1 VESAISAGNVQ
12 SERFLSDS
20 VPGKGVRIMKT
31 SIKIAGMAFVI
42 LLVSTYAAASKW
54 MPEKYDLDHQLTKV
68 EAISNTSYIGWEK
81 VDSQSLV
88 LQTSP
93 SRYYLIVLSFPAFN
107 LPFTEDIGITG
118 MNLMTRP
125 GYDNVMVRE
134 ATGRWEKYIINK
146 IYGLED
152 RKQAREIIAQLTGA
166 PTIQPRKSNAS
177 EDTLLASGRIQF
189 FRRF

>member
-1 VESAISAGNVQ
+1 
-12 SERFLSDS
+12 
-20 VPGKGVRIMKT
+20 MKT
-31 SIKIAGMAFVI
+31 LIKIAGIAMI
-42 LLVSTYAAASKW
+42 LLFASTYAAASKW

-68 EAISNTSYIGWEK
+68 KSISNTSYIGWEK
-81 VDSQSLV
+81 VDDQSLV

-93 SRYYLIVLSFPAFN
+93 GSYYLVVLSFPAFN

-146 IYGLED
+146 IYRLEN
-152 RKQAREIIAQLTGA
+152 RKHAWEIIAQLTGS
-166 PTIQPRKSNAS
+166 PVIERRNNYSS
-177 EDTLLASGRIQF
+177 EEILLASGKIHLL
-189 FRRF
+189 RRF